1 LSIFALQTFVRL
13 QPQQASTVPGSET
26 EFCISAA
33 NRRNRE
39 AEHQRNPLRYFGAA
53 IIAVFV
59 RRMVMPVLLVPAL
72 FIGGTA
78 VVLGGGYFLLHGLH
92 VIAW

>member
-1 LSIFALQTFVRL
+1 LLLQRFLCLKTEQGATIR
-13 QPQQASTVPGSET
+13 GSATKLCAATGNNQHRET
-26 EFCISAA
+26 EQLRNPPRLFSAA
-33 NRRNRE
+33 
-39 AEHQRNPLRYFGAA
+39 LM
-53 IIAVFV
+53 AVFV